1 MNKVLFNA
9 ISLTVLIIGS
19 AVQAANFTYEFQ
31 ALKQEEL
38 QSVLSGKIFLVK
50 VDKSPVWRWQF
61 NSDGSFT
68 IDIGNYNDSGKWNIK
83 ESSVCQES
91 KRGNSGCNEIRV
103 KENILYLKRDN
114 DEIVILQPQ

>member
-19 AVQAANFTYEFQ
+19 AVQAANFTY
-31 ALKQEEL
+31 EL